1 MKLNEPKPG
10 GLMANPAF
18 ANVVRIRDIE
28 YNSKI
33 IQEEKLENYDDGIA
47 SLNEKLI
54 LEVQN
59 PEPFPYSGEKL
70 TIQPSKCLDGHSRGW
85 RDTINIHIMKNLLN
99 LHFFSTVSS
108 ISLFLFT
115 SIAHLIS
122 GSPDVQLARRPCL
135 ECEMI
140 KQVK

>member
-18 ANVVRIRDIE
+18 ANVVCIRNIE

-33 IQEEKLENYDDGIA
+33 IQEEKLEKYYNGIA

-54 LEVQN
+54 LEAQN
-59 PEPFPYSGEKL
+59 QEPFPYSGEKL

-85 RDTINIHIMKNLLN
+85 RYTINIHIMKNLLN

>member
-18 ANVVRIRDIE
+18 ANVVRIRNIE

-33 IQEEKLENYDDGIA
+33 IQEEKLEKYDNGSA

-59 PEPFPYSGEKL
+59 QEPFPYLGEEL
-70 TIQPSKCLDGHSRGW
+70 TFQPSKCLDGHSRGW
-85 RDTINIHIMKNLLN
+85 RYTINIHIMKKLLN